1 MEDATASHD
10 PGSALRGDGPSF
22 EPEAP
27 RKGGFGGAISGV
39 LVAIGFALVKLKGVI
54 FLTAAKLKLLLVNPF
69 EGFGVAQFAW
79 AGGSMIV
86 TVLAYAMKF
95 KLTFAFGFVLIT
107 AIHEV
112 GHALVIRAKG
122 LRAGALVFIPFVG
135 GAVTLR
141 NQPRSAWD
149 DAHIGLAGPLA
160 GTLASIGCVF
170 LYEGTGRALYLALA
184 SAGFLLN
191 LFNLLPIGPLDGG
204 RIAAAITKWMWLL
217 GVGILTAMMIYWRS
231 PMLIFILILGLF
243 QIYRGV
249 RRPRRLFYKVTVAQ
263 RTAIATIYFALV
275 LFLGYATVV
284 THEQLLAL
292 PL

>member
-1 MEDATASHD
+1 MEDATATHD
-10 PGSALRGDGPSF
+10 PGSAPRVDGPSF

-27 RKGGFGGAISGV
+27 RKGGVGGVISGV

-69 EGFGVAQFAW
+69 EGFGVVQFAW

-95 KLTFAFGFVLIT
+95 KLSFAFGFVLIT

-170 LYEGTGRALYLALA
+170 LYEGTGRVLYLALA

-217 GVGILTAMMIYWRS
+217 GVVILGAMMVYWRS
-231 PMLIFILILGLF
+231 PMLIFILVLGLF

-249 RRPRRLFYKVTVAQ
+249 RRPHRLFYKITAMQ
-263 RTAIATIYFALV
+263 RAAIATAYFALV

>member
-1 MEDATASHD
+1 MEQVTASPDSGRTLPEEHSGQQ
-10 PGSALRGDGPSF
+10 PNAPHKRGL
-22 EPEAP
+22 
-27 RKGGFGGAISGV
+27 GGIISGV
-39 LVAIGFALVKLKGVI
+39 IVATGLALLKLKGVLLI
-54 FLTAAKLKLLLVNPF
+54 LLAKAKLFFVNPF

-86 TVLAYAMKF
+86 TVFAYAMKF
-95 KLTFAFGFVLIT
+95 KFSFALGFVLIT

-112 GHALVIRAKG
+112 GHAMVIRAKG

-141 NQPRSAWD
+141 NQPRSAYD

-170 LYEGTGRALYLALA
+170 LYEFTDDPLYLALS

-217 GVGILTAMMIYWRS
+217 GLVILGAMMIMWRS
-231 PMLIFILILGLF
+231 PLLIFIMILGMF
-243 QIYRGV
+243 QIYRTIK
-249 RRPRRLFYKVTVAQ
+249 RPHRFFYNVTMAQ
-263 RTAIATIYFALV
+263 RAAIASIYFSLV